1 MKNYKTISLLRLLKC
16 LFELSSSVGII
27 ISFCVYYFKE
37 NEVLSWVVSII
48 TVLLV
53 IITYTLRK
61 IYYDLKK
68 GIKKEKR

>member
-1 MKNYKTISLLRLLKC
+1 MKNYKNISLLILLKC
-16 LFELSSSVGII
+16 IFELSSRVGII
-27 ISFCVYYFKE
+27 ISFWVYYFKE

-68 GIKKEKR
+68 E

>member
-16 LFELSSSVGII
+16 IFELSSGVGII
-27 ISFCVYYFKE
+27 ISFWVYYFKE

-48 TVLLV
+48 TVMLV

-61 IYYDLKK
+61 IYNDLKK
-68 GIKKEKR
+68 E

>member
-16 LFELSSSVGII
+16 IFELSSSVGII
-27 ISFCVYYFKE
+27 ISFWVYYFKE

-48 TVLLV
+48 TVMLV

-68 GIKKEKR
+68 E

>member
-16 LFELSSSVGII
+16 LFELSSIVGII
-27 ISFCVYYFKE
+27 ISFWVYYFKE

-68 GIKKEKR
+68 E